1 MKELLRC
8 LMQVQNLVTLIL
20 TVAFLHLAISGMVAA
35 DQFLTIFSV
44 VIAFYFGSQTQKIS
58 CPDSAQKSFFPF
70 FLLISASG
78 TEFVPEAFSFLLSY
92 GSVICL
98 CCCASHAC
106 IANFLGRYD
115 KKSKITL
122 VKA

>member
-44 VIAFYFGSQTQKIS
+44 VIAFYFGSQTQKN
-58 CPDSAQKSFFPF
+58 Q
-70 FLLISASG
+70 
-78 TEFVPEAFSFLLSY
+78 LS
-92 GSVICL
+92 
-98 CCCASHAC
+98 
-106 IANFLGRYD
+106 
-115 KKSKITL
+115 
-122 VKA
+122 